1 MALDLARIRADVPA
15 VERRAYLHNAGAGL
29 MPQQVVDAMKVHL
42 DLEAEIG
49 GYAAADREAA
59 RLDGVYGSVAR
70 LINAAPDE
78 IALMENATV
87 AWQMVTQS
95 KSENAHLVKLDT

>member
-1 MALDLARIRADVPA
+1 MTLDLARIRADVPA
-15 VERRAYLHNAGAGL
+15 VEHRAYLHNAGAGL
-29 MPQQVVDAMKVHL
+29 MPRQVVDAMKAHL

-59 RLDGVYGSVAR
+59 RLDGVYASVAR

-95 KSENAHLVKLDT
+95 KSDNAHPAISGT

>member
-29 MPQQVVDAMKVHL
+29 MPQQVVDAMKAHL

-95 KSENAHLVKLDT
+95 KSENAHLGKLDT